1 MKMKLF
7 HKTKILVVN
16 TLPITCFS
24 VITVLLPFFFS
35 FAFKPVL
42 SIFFSDVFGFAAPRF
57 TAGALALGCDL
68 GGAVAPYII
77 APVHGLTGRRF

>member
-1 MKMKLF
+1 M
-7 HKTKILVVN
+7 N

-42 SIFFSDVFGFAAPRF
+42 SSFFSDVFGFAAPLF
-57 TAGALALGCDL
+57 TAGALALDCVR
-68 GGAVAPYII
+68 GGAVAP
-77 APVHGLTGRRF
+77 